1 MKRVSE
7 WMKHH
12 WLVSG
17 LIVIA
22 VVWKAFWLH
31 FNMPIRNPWPRET
44 YTVKGRFP
52 FDKGFDLVFMQNVYG
67 GSEWHQ
73 RLCGMLSLRHEAT
86 CAGGGVF
93 FKPRR
98 IDSQHYEVTLY
109 RDYYFTGLPGW
120 TLDGTNE
127 WPLAFR
133 SGIGFEYEKAL
144 VTSLWPTPVAVC
156 DDSLQTLE
164 RLDGKLFCMQQY
176 NDPSRQAGNIKYKH
190 LVLPQTSSDD
200 GNVKIKDFWLYSELD
215 ELLVKEQVGQER

>member
-22 VVWKAFWLH
+22 LVWKAFWLH

-52 FDKGFDLVFMQNVYG
+52 FDKGFDMVFMQNVYG

-73 RLCGMLSLRHEAT
+73 RLCGMLSLRESAT
-86 CAGGGVF
+86 CGAQDVF

-98 IDSQHYEVTLY
+98 IDNEHYEVTLY
-109 RDYYFTGLPGW
+109 RDYYLKGLPKW
-120 TLDGTNE
+120 TLDATNE
-127 WPLAFR
+127 WPLAFQ
-133 SGIGFEYEKAL
+133 SGIGFDHQKAMF
-144 VTSLWPTPVAVC
+144 TSLWPTPVAVC
-156 DDSLQTLE
+156 DDSPQALKQFN
-164 RLDGKLFCMQQY
+164 GVLFCMQQY
-176 NDPSRQAGNIKYKH
+176 DDLTRKEGHAKYKH
-190 LVLPQTSSDD
+190 MQIPLSSQP
-200 GNVKIKDFWLYSELD
+200 GSGVQIKDFWLYSELD
-215 ELLVKEQVGQER
+215 ELLMKQQE

>member
-86 CAGGGVF
+86 CGGGGVF

-133 SGIGFEYEKAL
+133 SGIGFDYEKSMN
-144 VTSLWPTPVAVC
+144 TSLGKMPVVVC
-156 DDSLQTLE
+156 DDRQE
-164 RLDGKLFCMQQY
+164 EVEKRMGRLFCTEQY
-176 NDPSRQAGNIKYKH
+176 DEPSRAQGHLKYKH
-190 LVLPQTSSDD
+190 LPLPMSSA
-200 GNVKIKDFWLYSELD
+200 GGPNERIKDFWLYSELD
-215 ELLVKEQVGQER
+215 ELIWKQ